1 MKIKKGCVI
10 LEDFVL
16 NKNIHKLKVRWSQN
30 EFMKSSIFQKMT
42 RKIWSIFALRVFIEI
57 LQIFGVIFWK
67 IDDSINPFWFN
78 LTFSF
83 FNLKWKKNV
92 KKRFERLN
100 CIFLET
106 NKSLSPHE
114 IVGIFV
120 PFFAKSNERLYCFID
135 FLASLWSATNNGRCM
150 T

>member
-1 MKIKKGCVI
+1 MLHQLQPVMLWLGLLWELRNWDLKTNRLLDINPNPCKI
-10 LEDFVL
+10 
-16 NKNIHKLKVRWSQN
+16 S
-30 EFMKSSIFQKMT
+30 
-42 RKIWSIFALRVFIEI
+42 ALRLFIVHRAEI

-92 KKRFERLN
+92 KKKIWMVKLHF
-100 CIFLET
+100 FLET